1 MATRRKYI
9 YSEVSDWKA
18 EMSYVTFVGKLGL
31 PLVSDPFAQIRPDL
45 FQSLA
50 KSAPAFDYV
59 TMSLTSEATPSGKF
73 AGADFYAGKNEAALT
88 AYFKQLVASMEAEAK
103 EQNAVYELAGESG
116 KLVPKSLYNLCD
128 FQWKPVSGETKH
140 KMDFAFTHPGLEES
154 MDNVHIVAEA
164 KRVAIFDEDPD
175 KNIKAVRLTMA
186 RLYYLITLPT
196 ERFGHFCD
204 VSDGN
209 KDLRFVHRSDDSVLA
224 TAESLPS
231 QVDDSVSLSG
241 YCKRHVRPRGRLA
254 HVFRTTYKGMD
265 AFLKLSWT
273 PVDRMPEGAVYD
285 ILRRTGVDGI
295 PLVLASG
302 LLKEDLF
309 GYRLEYLVLEDC
321 GSSVAEY
328 LKRKHSD
335 GLHSDELGSEVVNIV
350 RATLRCLV
358 QARVKGNVLHR
369 DVSMGNIMV
378 GSGGTVK
385 VIDWGYAKVI
395 DEDSLDSGDASTT
408 GNWEILLAETESR
421 WRYASEVVMRNEEA
435 HDPLTGTPL
444 YMSIPVLAGAKVR
457 GLADDIESLFYVVM
471 DALSEL
477 QPKKDDAACGFE
489 ARDHRTQAMVRAGCL
504 SSVEIFPRF
513 FGISSCSDR
522 LRQLLRDLRGFLF
535 VNSSGY
541 IASDLIVAPSTE
553 RGTAIELLKD
563 YADQDTMPLLG
574 HREAFTPR

>member
-1 MATRRKYI
+1 MA
-9 YSEVSDWKA
+9 W
-18 EMSYVTFVGKLGL
+18 
-31 PLVSDPFAQIRPDL
+31 
-45 FQSLA
+45 
-50 KSAPAFDYV
+50 
-59 TMSLTSEATPSGKF
+59 
-73 AGADFYAGKNEAALT
+73 
-88 AYFKQLVASMEAEAK
+88 
-103 EQNAVYELAGESG
+103 
-116 KLVPKSLYNLCD
+116 
-128 FQWKPVSGETKH
+128 
-140 KMDFAFTHPGLEES
+140 
-154 MDNVHIVAEA
+154 
-164 KRVAIFDEDPD
+164 
-175 KNIKAVRLTMA
+175 
-186 RLYYLITLPT
+186 LYYLITLPT

-204 VSDGN
+204 VSDGY
-209 KDLRFVHRSDDSVLA
+209 KYLRFVHRSDDSVLA

-231 QVDDSVSLSG
+231 QTDDSVSLAG

-254 HVFRTTYKGMD
+254 HVFRTTYKGND

-328 LKRKHSD
+328 LKLKHSD
-335 GLHSDELGSEVVNIV
+335 GLHSNELGSQVMNIV

-378 GSGGTVK
+378 GSGGAVK

-408 GNWEILLAETESR
+408 GNWGRLLEETALR
-421 WRYASEVVMRNEEA
+421 WRYASKVVLRNEKA

-457 GLADDIESLFYVVM
+457 GLADDIESLLYVVM

-477 QPKKDDAACGFE
+477 QPKKDDVACGFE
-489 ARDHRTQAMVRAGCL
+489 THDHRMQAMIRVGCL

-513 FGISSCSDR
+513 FGISSCSDK

-541 IASDLIVAPSTE
+541 IASDLIVDPSTE
-553 RGTAIELLKD
+553 RGTAVELLKD
-563 YADQDTMPLLG
+563 YADHDTMTLLG
-574 HREAFTPR
+574 HREAFTPRKSARQIPSTESRSESSSNDTDQRQCLDGLDGSGLPGSSTKPARARSVDSDFDDVEIVPIQGVSELSVSGLSPKAHGKMPAPSEAAEESDVDPPTPAPKKRRRK